1 MSTSTNQAVPK
12 RALIVVDAQN
22 DYDGGSLAITYP
34 PFGDSIR
41 NIARAMDAAAAAG
54 VKVVVVKQLAPSTS
68 PIFAAGSHGG
78 ELHPEIAKRPRDH
91 YVEKKLPSAFTGSDL
106 EEWLRANAID
116 TVTVAGYMTHN
127 CDLSTVVHALHMG
140 FSVEFLTDAAGSV
153 SYANSAGYATA
164 EEIHRVVTIILQSRF
179 AAVLKT
185 DEWIDCLNTGNL
197 PLRDTIPASHQRAL
211 ARQAA

>member
-1 MSTSTNQAVPK
+1 MSISTGQAAPN
-12 RALIVVDAQN
+12 RALIVVDVQN

-34 PFGDSIR
+34 PFSQSIK
-41 NIARAMDAAAAAG
+41 NIAYAMDVAVATG
-54 VKVVVVKQLAPSTS
+54 VKVVVVKQISPASS
-68 PIFAAGSHGG
+68 PIFASGSHGG

-106 EEWLRANAID
+106 EEWLRANTID

-140 FSVEFLTDAAGSV
+140 FAVEFLTDATGAV
-153 SYANSAGYATA
+153 AYANSAGYATA
-164 EEIHRVVTIILQSRF
+164 EEIHRVVTVILQSRF

-185 DEWIDCLNTGNL
+185 AEWIDDLKTGRL
-197 PLRDTIPASHQRAL
+197 PERDTIPASHQRAL
-211 ARQAA
+211 ARRTA